1 MDRSIDRPGPAAAGI
16 LGTFAGISP
25 TGANWSTVLSS
36 LSLRSSDINSC
47 RSFVW
52 LPIMRPTNS
61 TADRSRWRSPHC
73 LDPPMISWRAMD
85 AHCIGH
91 LLSWLWPGAARRAIL
106 KPPVAVAGVDMDEMH
121 VAIRYN
127 FVACEKRD
135 EEGMGCWEGY
145 WEFGIWVGRGQG
157 HCIAVGSKQCQIA
170 VATAASASSVVR
182 VFIASSLIRRRRRRH
197 RATSKQHGKQIVLYD
212 FICSVQQNSCRV
224 GSGDAAANQY

>member
-1 MDRSIDRPGPAAAGI
+1 MPCAWFWKVRTLPSQRLLKTTVNGSIEPPADRTGI

-73 LDPPMISWRAMD
+73 VVPPMISWRAMD

-127 FVACEKRD
+127 FAACEKRV
-135 EEGMGCWEGY
+135 EEGGDGMSGGILGIWDMGWEGA
-145 WEFGIWVGRGQG
+145 GGL
-157 HCIAVGSKQCQIA
+157 HCIA
-170 VATAASASSVVR
+170 
-182 VFIASSLIRRRRRRH
+182 L
-197 RATSKQHGKQIVLYD
+197 L
-212 FICSVQQNSCRV
+212 
-224 GSGDAAANQY
+224 